1 MEVLLA
7 ACLLAWVAGAQSEQ
21 AKLGISPAQRE
32 IMREQTRHDKA
43 VRQIA
48 EKHGTTVPQNPV
60 GVSPWKE
67 PPAAATPVTIP
78 EAFRSGYRSHTPVA
92 RVATPIGRHAGH
104 FTATGVGW
112 VKDTGRGALRQYR
125 KSRRAAGQPDPAPVL
140 VPVPVGQPTLVVPPM
155 PTHPPTVGGGS
166 NVSGGV
172 TLVKPEVSDGTTE
185 PTADDTSTTAGAPE
199 ASTVPEETTDGP
211 AVASAPTAPEPEPAT
226 AGTAD
231 TTTPQDVKNGAGRM
245 AAEVTYESVMEES
258 DELSIM
264 CDDDVR
270 VYDRIRARAE
280 REIGRGDALIAAA
293 KATGLGEKVIAWV
306 VRCKENYGVIHA
318 EVDDLQQNTI
328 AQGEAVVKAKALL
341 EAGQGVYA
349 DIAKDMEDVAE
360 REAYIS
366 DAVDAEDT
374 QAHTEVYETKAA

>member
-7 ACLLAWVAGAQSEQ
+7 ACLLAWLAGAQSEQ

-48 EKHGTTVPQNPV
+48 EKHGTTAPLNRS
-60 GVSPWKE
+60 GVSTWKE
-67 PPAAATPVTIP
+67 PPAVAAPVTIP
-78 EAFRSGYRSHTPVA
+78 EAFRSGYRSHTPAA
-92 RVATPIGRHAGH
+92 RVVTPIGRHAGH
-104 FTATGVGW
+104 FTAAGVGW
-112 VKDTGRGALRQYR
+112 VKDTGRGALQQYR

-140 VPVPVGQPTLVVPPM
+140 IQVPTAPPM

-166 NVSGGV
+166 NV
-172 TLVKPEVSDGTTE
+172 TLVKPEAADGTTKPAGE
-185 PTADDTSTTAGAPE
+185 PTAVAPE
-199 ASTVPEETTDGP
+199 AQATPEATADAP
-211 AVASAPTAPEPEPAT
+211 AVASTPTAPESEPAT

-231 TTTPQDVKNGAGRM
+231 VAATADVKNGVGRM

-293 KATGLGEKVIAWV
+293 EATGLGEKVIAWV

-349 DIAKDMEDVAE
+349 DIAKDMESVAE